1 MFSEYKRATCDGGGE
16 LKPNPDI
23 AGLGLILAFLITAW
37 TAFGFLATAYLLGY
51 LPGYHIKRADKA
63 SFKVNSRRA
72 DDRWR
77 ATLDKVVLI
86 FSDQQLIAGLA
97 IIIAGFVEALTRDLS
112 SYHWHI
118 VTYLAWLSSTV
129 HLITLSLLR
138 SWLSERLLLRNLR
151 MLGMLILLGLLGTAI
166 YPSLNTN
173 FTSGILD
180 SEDDN
185 SRGDK
190 TRSQATPV
198 RCFWGGDLSHSLW
211 PPNGDAVLSYVALI
225 GGYLWKISQAFDSS
239 RNQSRRWLFTSPSAG
254 LERAAKRRV
263 DGHGLVNR
271 MVYRLLVFAYVIL
284 VLVVGALESFMATL
298 FFLIGTLIWGTEQ
311 LLLARL
317 WAPSTIKSEENVLSF
332 GQLLSLLLL
341 LQPLA
346 AVIEHF
352 GGGRCRASPPR
363 PSTSGYHSIGE
374 TNMELEPMQK
384 QPTNAITANSPDR
397 KHDTLSQVLRSCTLL
412 SPVQKLDENTDDPVL
427 DQVHRSRLFRFM
439 IWGLFASVASMVSL
453 VFWSSAV
460 QSPENVPIRFLM
472 AVQGLPLLAVCIP
485 ISLTIFMPFSRRL
498 S

>member
-1 MFSEYKRATCDGGGE
+1 M
-16 LKPNPDI
+16 KPNPDI

-51 LPGYHIKRADKA
+51 LPAYHIKRADKA
-63 SFKVNSRRA
+63 CFKVNSRRA

-77 ATLDKVVLI
+77 VTLDKVVLI

-97 IIIAGFVEALTRDLS
+97 IVIAGFVEALTRDLD

-166 YPSLNTN
+166 YPSLNLK
-173 FTSGILD
+173 FTSGIFD

-198 RCFWGGDLSHSLW
+198 HCFWGGDLSYSMHW
-211 PPNGDAVLSYVALI
+211 PPNGDAVISYVALI

-239 RNQSRRWLFTSPSAG
+239 RNRSRRWLFTSPSAG

-263 DGHGLVNR
+263 DGLGLVNR

-284 VLVVGALESFMATL
+284 VLVTGALESFIATL

-317 WAPSTIKSEENVLSF
+317 RAPSTIKSEENILSF

-346 AVIEHF
+346 TVIEHF
-352 GGGRCRASPPR
+352 GGRRCRASPPR
-363 PSTSGYHSIGE
+363 PSTSGYHLTPTGE
-374 TNMELEPMQK
+374 TNMEPKRMQK
-384 QPTNAITANSPDR
+384 QPTRSYCE
-397 KHDTLSQVLRSCTLL
+397 LS
-412 SPVQKLDENTDDPVL
+412 
-427 DQVHRSRLFRFM
+427 
-439 IWGLFASVASMVSL
+439 
-453 VFWSSAV
+453 
-460 QSPENVPIRFLM
+460 
-472 AVQGLPLLAVCIP
+472 
-485 ISLTIFMPFSRRL
+485 
-498 S
+498 